1 MASIL
6 KVDDLRGNTA
16 AGNITITSEGGSA
29 TMQLQQGVAKSF
41 LNRDYTTDT
50 TADSFNISSVTDNA
64 TGRHTKDFTNNM
76 ASVNYTLSG
85 AGSLR
90 DAINDGNSVLVA
102 QRRVSSDAITT
113 SSMPMQFTYY
123 GSAGTLSDA
132 KLATTLTHGDL
143 A

>member
-1 MASIL
+1 MSTIIADNLTGKTSAGSIT
-6 KVDDLRGNTA
+6 V
-16 AGNITITSEGGSA
+16 TSEGGAA

-64 TGRHTKDFTNNM
+64 SGRHTKTFTNNM
-76 ASVNYTLSG
+76 VSVNYILSG

-123 GSAGTLSDA
+123 GSAGTLADA